1 MANATKAN
9 TAARMAELLDVPV
22 WQVEQML
29 NDQYGKVDR
38 ETWEKKKAEL
48 EELRELLIQNRMEQ
62 TLRED
67 YGFGFDVDGE
77 FYVVYSASCQAPGC
91 DFHYQYKHHE
101 PVSMDETIDDC
112 DEE

>member
-1 MANATKAN
+1 MSASNWRACPQCL
-9 TAARMAELLDVPV
+9 ARMEARAREKRV
-22 WQVEQML
+22 WL